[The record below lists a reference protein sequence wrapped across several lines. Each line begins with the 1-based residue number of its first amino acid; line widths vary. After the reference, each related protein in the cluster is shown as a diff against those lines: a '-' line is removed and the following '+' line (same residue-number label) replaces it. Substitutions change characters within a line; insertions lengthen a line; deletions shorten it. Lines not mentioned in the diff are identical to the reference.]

1 MVKKPKRSGKNG
13 FKGSIKMLAKRGM
26 AVDKIIT
33 ASLRLDSELPDHDEE
48 EAEDNKFMGDVMRT
62 SSTINRR
69 QRCNRGHVAQF

>member
-1 MVKKPKRSGKNG
+1 
-13 FKGSIKMLAKRGM
+13 MLAKRGM

-62 SSTINRR
+62 SSTINRW